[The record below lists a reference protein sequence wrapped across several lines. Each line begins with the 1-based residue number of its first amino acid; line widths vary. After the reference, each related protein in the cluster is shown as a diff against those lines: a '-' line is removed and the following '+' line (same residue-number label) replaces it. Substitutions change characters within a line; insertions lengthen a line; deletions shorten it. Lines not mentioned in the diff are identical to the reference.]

1 MAAAAGLDE
10 GRALFYTDL
19 VLSALPEAA
28 RCALE
33 ELMSSGTYQYQ
44 SEFARKYY
52 GQGLIEG
59 QAKGK
64 AEGKAEGILVVLEN
78 RGVAISEAQQQT
90 IRSCQDLGQLD
101 RWLRR
106 ALTISEIGELFD

>member
-1 MAAAAGLDE
+1 MEVAVAAVAAAAGLDE

-52 GQGLIEG
+52 GQ
-59 QAKGK
+59 GK